1 MKVKE
6 VLLFS
11 ATAVL
16 FVSPIRSLAQGPGQT
31 TDGLPVSAQAPPK
44 NAAEGIESGGYRIQ
58 QSVEFGGRITDTTG
72 SVPMYDTLTNLQS
85 GPRILEQSLSMQS
98 LTHEGLFDS
107 LTASSFG
114 WGGDASNAARL
125 RIVKYRL
132 YNFTASFRRD
142 QSYFNYDLFANPL
155 NPPTA
160 TPVVNVNDSP
170 HAYYNGRRMY
180 DFGLTLFPQRRFS
193 VLLDYSRNRVE
204 GPSFSSVH
212 EGTDALLFQPLN
224 TTLNQ
229 YRFGLTWRIDR
240 HTTANFNE
248 NLQLSKGDTSYSL
261 TPFNSVPLPNG
272 TPVEFGLPW
281 FNGSSP
287 CAVPIV
293 AGAANPVCNG
303 YFAYTRTQ
311 RVRTT
316 IPTEQVN
323 FQSTSIKKL
332 DLTGTFSYSNA
343 DMSSPLNEFFNGF
356 ITRTGERQI
365 STAGSHASASWI
377 SVVADFGATIH
388 LNDHLRL
395 VDTFRFRNY
404 RVPGRFDLMQMSQFN
419 ASTVRPPGSLLL
431 PPVTFPA
438 TLPFHS
444 TSSPADAVNE
454 TFSRWLGQDTKRNQI
469 ELQYDIN
476 KYAGFNIG
484 YRYDRIRD
492 HNFWTSV
499 ANANVF
505 DPPLANRGDC
515 AGLPLNPDGSCTF
528 TGLFDAE
535 DDLTEINEHTGIA
548 GVWFR
553 PKQDLRINFDAEVG
567 YADNFL
573 TRIDPRHL
581 QRYRGQASYTP
592 RPWLNLGANLNIIE
606 SRNHTADVNYGMH
619 NRNFGLNALLAPNER
634 FSLDLAYNYTSYLQN
649 NNICFAGTF
658 TPSGTFP
665 CVNDNTLSEV
675 LGNYN
680 SHTHFGEFSVMFK
693 PVKRVTT
700 RLGYSI
706 TDVNGSTLILD
717 PLQPLGPLASR
728 FQQPLAAI
736 DLEIAKNV
744 TWHGGWNYYQYNE
757 ASFVGPTLPRYF
769 HANVTT
775 LSLKYAF

>member
-72 SVPMYDTLTNLQS
+72 SIPMYDTLTNLQS

-303 YFAYTRTQ
+303 YFAFAHN
-311 RVRTT
+311 V
-316 IPTEQVN
+316 
-323 FQSTSIKKL
+323 
-332 DLTGTFSYSNA
+332 
-343 DMSSPLNEFFNGF
+343 
-356 ITRTGERQI
+356 
-365 STAGSHASASWI
+365 SA
-377 SVVADFGATIH
+377 
-388 LNDHLRL
+388 R
-395 VDTFRFRNY
+395 RFR
-404 RVPGRFDLMQMSQFN
+404 P
-419 ASTVRPPGSLLL
+419 
-431 PPVTFPA
+431 
-438 TLPFHS
+438 
-444 TSSPADAVNE
+444 
-454 TFSRWLGQDTKRNQI
+454 SR
-469 ELQYDIN
+469 
-476 KYAGFNIG
+476 
-484 YRYDRIRD
+484 
-492 HNFWTSV
+492 
-499 ANANVF
+499 
-505 DPPLANRGDC
+505 
-515 AGLPLNPDGSCTF
+515 
-528 TGLFDAE
+528 
-535 DDLTEINEHTGIA
+535 
-548 GVWFR
+548 
-553 PKQDLRINFDAEVG
+553 
-567 YADNFL
+567 
-573 TRIDPRHL
+573 
-581 QRYRGQASYTP
+581 
-592 RPWLNLGANLNIIE
+592 
-606 SRNHTADVNYGMH
+606 
-619 NRNFGLNALLAPNER
+619 
-634 FSLDLAYNYTSYLQN
+634 
-649 NNICFAGTF
+649 
-658 TPSGTFP
+658 
-665 CVNDNTLSEV
+665 
-675 LGNYN
+675 
-680 SHTHFGEFSVMFK
+680 
-693 PVKRVTT
+693 
-700 RLGYSI
+700 
-706 TDVNGSTLILD
+706 
-717 PLQPLGPLASR
+717 
-728 FQQPLAAI
+728 
-736 DLEIAKNV
+736 
-744 TWHGGWNYYQYNE
+744 
-757 ASFVGPTLPRYF
+757 
-769 HANVTT
+769 
-775 LSLKYAF
+775 